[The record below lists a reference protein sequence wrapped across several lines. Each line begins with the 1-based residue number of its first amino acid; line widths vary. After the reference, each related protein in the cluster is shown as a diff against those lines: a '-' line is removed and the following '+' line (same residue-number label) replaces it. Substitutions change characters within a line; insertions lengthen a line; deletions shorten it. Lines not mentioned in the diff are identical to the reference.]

1 MEPEHGCEICGKS
14 ISLKEI
20 ICVECFQDTTGFK
33 QEYIETNIPSRATIF
48 PGWMLRYGWVDLH
61 GDNWLKC
68 DTFLNPSV
76 KEICDVVSRFIEDN
90 NRPEW
95 MIIDDDPEPKP
106 DRPDLPY
113 PTAYIPSISLYLYS
127 NSDVDDSQVVHHYTR
142 DAAEYY
148 TLAAFW
154 AFPLKEALFEAKEC
168 LGKDFLCWVLIELI
182 SAVSHDLAMFSN
194 ESPQKEF
201 NEMVG
206 ELSLPTN
213 LLKSLPWTDRERRR
227 L

>member
-14 ISLKEI
+14 ISLKST

-33 QEYIETNIPSRATIF
+33 KTNIETRIPSESTIF
-48 PGWMLRYGWVDLH
+48 PGWMLRYGWTNYSDS
-61 GDNWLKC
+61 WLKC

-90 NRPEW
+90 NSPEW
-95 MIIDDDPEPKP
+95 MVIDDPQPEP
-106 DRPDLPY
+106 DRPDLDFSIPY
-113 PTAYIPSISLYLYS
+113 TPSISLYLYS
-127 NSDVDDSQVVHHYTR
+127 NSDVYDSQVVHHYTR
-142 DAAEYY
+142 HVAGDY
-148 TLAAFW
+148 TLGAFW
-154 AFPLKEALFEAKEC
+154 AFPPNEALFEAKEC

-182 SAVSHDLAMFSN
+182 SAVSHDLAMFSR
-194 ESPQKEF
+194 EFPQKEF
-201 NEMVG
+201 NEMVD
-206 ELSLPTN
+206 EISIPAN